1 MCEDSAPALDALD
14 YLSTQVAATID
25 HSDPEESAS
34 YQLLMAH
41 LLQRLHPQGM
51 PPLPGGRSSPTRP
64 LSTQQA
70 VASGQI
76 TDRAAS
82 RTALFEEILLF
93 LPNEAKQPST
103 NLIDLLRL
111 A

>member
-1 MCEDSAPALDALD
+1 MCEDSSPALDALD

-76 TDRAAS
+76 TDRTAS
-82 RTALFEEILLF
+82 RTALFEDILLF
-93 LPNEAKQPST
+93 LPTEAIQPST